1 MRCVCE
7 RGAREMSAV
16 SRWVSEQRRES
27 MSGHDSAPGTV
38 NCVPVLRGLWL
49 CPGGMPLLHL
59 HA

>member
-1 MRCVCE
+1 
-7 RGAREMSAV
+7 MSAV